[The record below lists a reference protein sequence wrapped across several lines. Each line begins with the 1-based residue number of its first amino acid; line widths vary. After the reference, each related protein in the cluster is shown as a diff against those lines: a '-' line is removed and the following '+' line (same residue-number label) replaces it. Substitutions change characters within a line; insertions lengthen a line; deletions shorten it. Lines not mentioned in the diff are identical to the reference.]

1 MVKISFKRYEKKI
14 GLPWRGK
21 YECLF
26 GLLTIA
32 LFSFW
37 LRRLDD
43 VPKYVLYFAPL
54 GLVDKIGRATKT
66 LLLYCDGAAPD
77 VELEDVGEVEV
88 VLQVEAERVVE
99 DVGHVQPA
107 SLEIASWGAS

>member
-1 MVKISFKRYEKKI
+1 M
-14 GLPWRGK
+14 
-21 YECLF
+21 
-26 GLLTIA
+26 
-32 LFSFW
+32 
-37 LRRLDD
+37 
-43 VPKYVLYFAPL
+43 
-54 GLVDKIGRATKT
+54 LVDKIGRVTQT
-66 LLLYCDGAAPD
+66 LLLNCDGAAPD